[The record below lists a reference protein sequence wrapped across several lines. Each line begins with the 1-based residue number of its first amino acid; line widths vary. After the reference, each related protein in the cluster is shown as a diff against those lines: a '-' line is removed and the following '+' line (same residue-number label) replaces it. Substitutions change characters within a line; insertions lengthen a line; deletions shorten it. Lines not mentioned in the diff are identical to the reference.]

1 MHDAPRR
8 MRSFPSNCEL
18 AFEVAI
24 ERNSVMQQIMDTRA
38 GFARQSQRDRFV
50 DQPPADGDRIGGM
63 ALPPLALA
71 TRRPHPAF
79 PPRPQPPQPDTPPRT
94 QRHPALL

>member
-24 ERNSVMQQIMDTRA
+24 ERNSVLQQIMDTRA

-50 DQPPADGDRIGGM
+50 DQPRAYGDRIGGLGPR
-63 ALPPLALA
+63 AVALGTPRRDAPLPPA
-71 TRRPHPAF
+71 PPSPPAGRA
-79 PPRPQPPQPDTPPRT
+79 PRNTGD
-94 QRHPALL
+94 PA